1 MATRLFNSKFSMFCE
16 KIRVVLNMKKVP
28 YDVVDVR
35 ADERKSLIEFS
46 NQRKVPTMDF
56 DGRCIQDST
65 ILASYLEEKHP
76 EPTIYPDNPSD
87 KGLCLMLE
95 DWADEDLNG
104 AVMSFRRAKT
114 EEDVS
119 QAEKGLAVHLENLDL
134 LYSGRDFVFG
144 QMTLADISIY
154 AQLHYLYTSLDREID
169 SGYTNVHAFIERMM
183 KATGVTSIKE
193 VAA

>member
-28 YDVVDVR
+28 HDVVDVR
-35 ADERKSLIEFS
+35 ADERKSLIAFS

-56 DGRCIQDST
+56 DGQCIQDST

-76 EPTIYPDNPSD
+76 EPTIYPANPSD

-114 EEDVS
+114 EEDVNE
-119 QAEKGLAVHLENLDL
+119 AEKGLAVHLENLDL
-134 LYSGRDFVFG
+134 LYSGREFVFG

-169 SGYTNVHAFIERMM
+169 SRYTNVHAFIERMM

>member
-1 MATRLFNSKFSMFCE
+1 MATRLFNSKNSMFCE
-16 KIRVVLNMKKVP
+16 KLRVVLSMKKVP

-35 ADERKSLIEFS
+35 ADERKSLLAFS

-56 DGRCIQDST
+56 DGQCIQDST
-65 ILASYLEEKHP
+65 VLAKYLEEKHP
-76 EPTIYPDNPSD
+76 EPTIYPDNASD

-104 AVMSFRRAKT
+104 AVMSFRRAKD
-114 EEDVS
+114 EEAVK

-134 LYSGRDFVFG
+134 LYSGRDYIFG
-144 QMTLADISIY
+144 RMTLADISIY

-169 SGYTNVHAFIERMM
+169 ARYTHVHAFMARMM

-193 VAA
+193 AAA

>member
-1 MATRLFNSKFSMFCE
+1 MATRLFNSRFSMFCE
-16 KIRVVLNMKKVP
+16 KIRVVLSMKKVP

-35 ADERKSLIEFS
+35 ADERKSLIAFS

-65 ILASYLEEKHP
+65 ILAKYLEEKHP
-76 EPTIYPDNPSD
+76 EPSIYPDNPSD

-104 AVMSFRRAKT
+104 TVMRFRRAKD
-114 EEDVS
+114 EEDVK
-119 QAEKGLAVHLENLDL
+119 QAEKELAVHLENLDL
-134 LYSGRDFVFG
+134 LYSGRDFVFDR
-144 QMTLADISIY
+144 MTLADISIY

-169 SGYTNVHAFIERMM
+169 ARYTHVHAFMARMM
-183 KATGVTSIKE
+183 KATGVASIKD
-193 VAA
+193 VA

>member
-16 KIRVVLNMKKVP
+16 KIRVVLSMKKVT

-35 ADERKSLIEFS
+35 ADERKSLIAFS

-56 DGRCIQDST
+56 DGQCIQDST
-65 ILASYLEEKHP
+65 ILAKYLEEKHP
-76 EPTIYPDNPSD
+76 EPSIYPDNPSD

-104 AVMSFRRAKT
+104 AVMNFRRAKD
-114 EEDVS
+114 EEDVKR
-119 QAEKGLAVHLENLDL
+119 AEKELAVHLENLEL

-144 QMTLADISIY
+144 HMTLADISIY

-169 SGYTNVHAFIERMM
+169 AGYTHVHAFMERMM
-183 KATGVTSIKE
+183 KATGVASIKE

>member
-28 YDVVDVR
+28 HDVVDVR
-35 ADERKSLIEFS
+35 ADERKSLIAFS

-76 EPTIYPDNPSD
+76 EPTIYPANPSD

-104 AVMSFRRAKT
+104 AVMGFRRAKT
-114 EEDVS
+114 EEDVNE
-119 QAEKGLAVHLENLDL
+119 AEKGLAVHLENLAL
-134 LYSGRDFVFG
+134 LYSGREFVFG

-169 SGYTNVHAFIERMM
+169 SRRHCAPTDSVG
-183 KATGVTSIKE
+183 
-193 VAA
+193 